1 MRISTYTPKLT
12 VAEADRCWMM
22 PLDVCELAII
32 GDATKPEVRRFLNNV
47 SDRGYIP
54 FVKSGD
60 AKTSPK
66 LYSCVSAISMRCF
79 REITVSGRPYE
90 FAAPI
95 AAHVADLS
103 RKLIAEYANL
113 NELDIDGPDWFV
125 VYSCSWSGKVESIR
139 TVRAAKLNPG
149 EFFGSYDHGVFSA
162 GDVIWNVLRHY
173 PDYWARDRIARGQD
187 QPAGR
192 YDGCDAN
199 GKPLDPAHP
208 WNSNLPPLKRAKRL
222 VEIEE
227 YITKRDADRA
237 KEDDTS

>member
-12 VAEADRCWMM
+12 VAEADRCWMT
-22 PLDVCELAII
+22 PLEVCDLAVI
-32 GDATKPEVRRFLNNV
+32 GDPSKPEVRRFLNNV
-47 SDRGYIP
+47 SDRGFIP

-66 LYSCVSAISMRCF
+66 LYSCISAVALRCF

-95 AAHVADLS
+95 AAHVADLA
-103 RKLIAEYANL
+103 RKIIVEVREL
-113 NELDIDGPDWFV
+113 NELDSEVPDWFV
-125 VYSCSWSGKVESIR
+125 VYSSGWKGKVESVR
-139 TVRAAKLNPG
+139 TVRAEKLNP
-149 EFFGSYDHGVFSA
+149 EAFFGSYDHGVFSA

-173 PDYWARDRIARGQD
+173 PDYWARDRIARGLD

-192 YDGCDAN
+192 YDGSDSN

-208 WNSNLPPLKRAKRL
+208 WNANLPPLERAKRL
-222 VEIEE
+222 LEIEE
-227 YITKRDADRA
+227 YIAMRDADRA
-237 KEDDTS
+237 KDDDTS